1 MSQATPVILAE
12 SSVPSIL
19 SPTVR
24 RLPLIER
31 PAQLRYGVA
40 FLSISLTFFAEKFAL
55 PWIALHAPL
64 TPLLALILA
73 LAFYAGAGPSLM
85 ATVLG
90 AVYMQVFLFMP
101 ASLGGDATKVD
112 NTRLLFFVLLGTLAS
127 WLSDQWRRS
136 NATLRDRE
144 QKLRILLDKMPVVL
158 WSTDVELRLTSSSAA
173 MAYLFPSPGL
183 ATGENGKMDEDLFRH
198 AASDSL
204 PAMAQ
209 RRAVAGEAVSYDM
222 ESAGRFFH
230 VHVEPLLGPGGAIT
244 GSFGMALDVT
254 AQQRA
259 EMLVRHSN
267 QDLEVRVASRT
278 EELANANIVLMN
290 QIAERKRAERELRD
304 VTEHARCILWH
315 AGIEH
320 DPTVQRQQEGLA
332 PLRWEM
338 RLHDDAATQQ
348 ILPLLAPEGMN
359 LCAVFFASRHP
370 EDAEA
375 MNRLSD
381 RAILGGESGYTQ
393 EFRCIDR
400 HGQLHWMYETVSL
413 QARGPGHWTA
423 VGVITDVTA
432 RKIAEMQRDAER
444 EQVIS
449 ERTARAEAEAANK
462 AKDHFLATL
471 SHELRT
477 PMTPVLM
484 TVSSMENDSTLSEET
499 RASLRMIRRNVELE
513 ARLIDDLLDLTRISR
528 GKLEMRA
535 LTTDVHSLL
544 CHARDVCLP
553 DAELRRQTIELDTA
567 AQRCFVRGDATRL
580 QQVFWN
586 LLRNAI
592 KFTPEG
598 GTIRLRSRNDDA
610 GKLVITVTDTGIGI
624 DPRLLPRIFDA
635 FEQGGSETTRRFGGL
650 GLGLAISK
658 AVIDLH
664 GGTLRADSEGHGR
677 GSTFTVILQTIDAPA
692 PVITNEAPAA
702 GESQPLRILLV
713 EDHPDT
719 RKATARLLRMLGHEV
734 ATADGVATGLQA
746 AGSASFDLVI
756 SDLGLPDGSGLD
768 LMRQIKQRF
777 GFKGIAL
784 SGFGMDTDLLNST
797 DAGFDCHLVKP
808 VPLEQLEAAIRR
820 VSGLEV
826 EQNLLTHRPEK
837 PFADV
842 AS

>member
-1 MSQATPVILAE
+1 MGLYFEYSKAQAMSPLAPE
-12 SSVPSIL
+12 TSVL
-19 SPTVR
+19 SPVPPAVR
-24 RLPLIER
+24 RLPFVER
-31 PAQLRYGVA
+31 PAPLRYGVA
-40 FLSISLTFFAEKFAL
+40 FLLMSLAFFAEKFAL
-55 PWIALHAPL
+55 PWVASHAPL
-64 TPLLALILA
+64 APLLALILA
-73 LAFYAGAGPSLM
+73 LTYFTGAGPSIM
-85 ATVLG
+85 ATFLG
-90 AVYMQVFLFMP
+90 AIYMELFLFMP
-101 ASLGGDATKVD
+101 AGLGGEIARIDD
-112 NTRLLFFVLLGTLAS
+112 TRLVFFVMLGSLAS
-127 WLSDQWRRS
+127 WLGNRWRRS
-136 NATLRDRE
+136 TTTLRDRE

-173 MAYLFPSPGL
+173 MAYLFPSPGP
-183 ATGENGKMDEDLFRH
+183 ASAENGEMDADLFRH
-198 AASDSL
+198 PTADSL

-222 ESAGRFFH
+222 ESGGRFFH
-230 VHVEPLLGPGGAIT
+230 VHVEPLLGPGRAIT

-259 EMLVRHSN
+259 EMLVRQSN
-267 QDLEVRVASRT
+267 QDLEVRVAERT

-290 QIAERKRAERELRD
+290 QIVERKRAERELRD
-304 VTEHARCILWH
+304 VTRHARCILWH

-320 DPTVQRQQEGLA
+320 DPTVRRQQEGLA

-348 ILPLLAPEGMN
+348 ILPLSAPEGEN
-359 LCAVFFASRHP
+359 LCSLFVAARHP

-413 QARGPGHWTA
+413 QARGPGSWTA

-444 EQVIS
+444 DQVIA

-484 TVSSMENDSTLSEET
+484 TVSSMENDTTLSEET

-535 LTTDVHSLL
+535 LSTDVHSLL

-553 DAELRRQTIELDTA
+553 DAALRHQTIELDTGS
-567 AQRCFVRGDATRL
+567 QRCFVRGDATRL

-598 GTIRLRSRNDDA
+598 GTIRLQSRNDEA
-610 GKLVITVTDTGIGI
+610 GKLVVSVTDTGIGI

-635 FEQGGSETTRRFGGL
+635 FEQGGSEMTRRFGGL

-664 GGTLRADSEGHGR
+664 GGTLRADSEGHGK
-677 GSTFTVILQTIDAPA
+677 GSTFTVILQSIDAPA
-692 PVITNEAPAA
+692 PVVLNDAPIG

-734 ATADGVATGLQA
+734 ATADGVSTGLQVA
-746 AGSASFDLVI
+746 ESGSFDLVI

-820 VSGLEV
+820 VSGSAV
-826 EQNLLTHRPEK
+826 T
-837 PFADV
+837 AG
-842 AS
+842 A